1 MDFDRFSKSMFKNWG
16 LGSNEESNTESKR
29 NVSLVQAVTLAR
41 EVCNLKY
48 LIGSAP
54 VVYGIPCYLQKKYLA

>member
-1 MDFDRFSKSMFKNWG
+1 MFQNWG
-16 LGSNEESNTESKR
+16 LDSNEESITKSKR

-54 VVYGIPCYLQKKYLA
+54 VVYGIPCYLQKK

>member
-1 MDFDRFSKSMFKNWG
+1 MFKNWG
-16 LGSNEESNTESKR
+16 LKSEEETMTS

-41 EVCNLKY
+41 KVCNLKY

-54 VVYGIPCYLQKKYLA
+54 VVYGIPCYLQGNN

>member
-1 MDFDRFSKSMFKNWG
+1 MFQNWG
-16 LGSNEESNTESKR
+16 LDSNEEDTVASKN

-41 EVCNLKY
+41 EVCKLKY

-54 VVYGIPCYLQKKYLA
+54 VVYGIPCYLQNK

>member
-1 MDFDRFSKSMFKNWG
+1 MFKNWG
-16 LGSNEESNTESKR
+16 LNSNEETTMKQKS

-41 EVCNLKY
+41 KVCNLKY

-54 VVYGIPCYLQKKYLA
+54 VVYGIPCYLQGNS